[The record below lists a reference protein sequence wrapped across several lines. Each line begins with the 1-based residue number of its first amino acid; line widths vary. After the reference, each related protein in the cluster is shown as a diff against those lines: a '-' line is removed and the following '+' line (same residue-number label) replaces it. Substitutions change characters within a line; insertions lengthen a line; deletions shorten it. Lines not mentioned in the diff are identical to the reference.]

1 MKTTTWWST
10 LLLLAW
16 LPAAWAFTPFEVKEI
31 RLQGLERIAESTVF
45 NYLPLKEG
53 DRLTPARAAEAIR
66 ALFKTG
72 FFNDI
77 VLQREDDGVV
87 IIELSERPSI
97 AKIDI
102 EGNEEI
108 PSEELD
114 AALKK
119 IGFAEG
125 RVFNRSLLERVK
137 LELERQ
143 YFAQGKYGVRITSEV
158 KPKPRNRVA
167 IDIDIVEG
175 DVARIR
181 SINIVGNEAFDDA
194 TLLATFQ
201 SETFEEWDT
210 FTSSSQYSKPKLA
223 ADLETLRSYYMNRG
237 YINFSID
244 STQVSISPDKRDVF
258 VTINITEGSR
268 HTVSKIELSGNLIV
282 DEAELRALIDL
293 QPGDVFSRQKISES
307 STRISERL
315 GEEGYAFANVNPIP
329 DVDKDNKTVALTF
342 FIDPGKRVYVRRVQF
357 VGNSK
362 THDEVLR
369 REMRQLEGGWISTSK
384 LNRSKVRLQRTGYFD
399 EVNIETPSVPGRPD
413 LVDVVFSVTERSSG
427 SITASLGYGQGSGM
441 IVAASINQTNFLG
454 TGNKVSAEVN
464 NSQFNRIYSFSLTDP
479 YYTIDGVSRGFR
491 LYLRETNAAAIIN
504 VAAYS
509 TDVYGASVN
518 LGIPLSEY
526 RTARLGLGYDN
537 TFLRLSSGSPQT
549 YQQFAAANGY
559 RYNTYTLTAGWSYD
573 SRDNI
578 VFPESGLYTTLT
590 ADIALPGGDL
600 TYYKAS
606 LRQRVYVPLIDP
618 VVGYWEF
625 FYGHGDGYGD
635 TTTLP
640 FYQNYFAGG
649 VLQNVRGFRDYSLG
663 PRDPVTGNR
672 LGGARKLTSTAELV
686 FPPPMAPDSKSV
698 RMSAFVDIGNVFGN
712 DQAIEIGQ
720 LRASYG
726 VSLIWI
732 SPVGALR
739 FSWALPLRSQ
749 PEDITQRFQFSI
761 GTPF

>member
-1 MKTTTWWST
+1 MKTRTWC
-10 LLLLAW
+10 LLILLAW
-16 LPAAWAFTPFEVKEI
+16 LPAAWAFAPFEIKQI

-53 DRLTPARAAEAIR
+53 DTLTPQRAAAAIR

-77 VLQREDDGVV
+77 ELTREDDGILV
-87 IIELSERPSI
+87 IVLSERPSI

-108 PSEELD
+108 PAEELD

-143 YFAQGKYGVRITSEV
+143 YFAQGKYGVKITSKVE
-158 KPKPRNRVA
+158 PRARNRVA

-181 SINIVGNEAFDDA
+181 SINIVGNQAFDDA
-194 TLLATFQ
+194 TLLAEFQ
-201 SETFEEWDT
+201 SETFEQWDT
-210 FTSSSQYSKPKLA
+210 FTSGSQYSKPKLA

-237 YINFSID
+237 YINFGID
-244 STQVSISPDKRDVF
+244 STQVTISPDKREVF
-258 VTINITEGSR
+258 VTINISEGSEHR
-268 HTVSKIELSGNLIV
+268 VDKIALSGNLVV
-282 DEAELRALIDL
+282 DEAELRELIDL
-293 QPGDVFSRQKISES
+293 QPGDVFSRQKVTES

-329 DVDKDNKTVALTF
+329 EIDEERKTVSLTF
-342 FIDPGKRVYVRRVQF
+342 FVDPGKRVYVRRVQF
-357 VGNSK
+357 VGNIK
-362 THDEVLR
+362 THDNVLR

-427 SITASLGYGQGSGM
+427 SISASLGYGQGSGM
-441 IVAASINQTNFLG
+441 IVAASINQSNFLG

-479 YYTIDGVSRGFR
+479 YYTIDGISRGFR
-491 LYLRETNAAAIIN
+491 VYLRETNASAITS

-537 TFLRLSSGSPQT
+537 TYLRLSSRSPQT
-549 YQQFAAANGY
+549 YKDFADANGY
-559 RYNTYTLTAGWSYD
+559 RYGTYTITAGWSYD

-578 VFPESGLYTTLT
+578 VFPESGIYTSIN

-606 LRQRVYVPLIDP
+606 LRQRVYVPL
-618 VVGYWEF
+618 VKHLVAFGEL

-635 TTTLP
+635 TTGLP

-672 LGGARKLTSTAELV
+672 LGGARKLTGSAELV
-686 FPPPMAPDSKSV
+686 FPPPMALDSKSV
-698 RMSAFVDIGNVFGN
+698 RMSAFVDAGNVFGN
-712 DQAIEIGQ
+712 DQAVELGQ